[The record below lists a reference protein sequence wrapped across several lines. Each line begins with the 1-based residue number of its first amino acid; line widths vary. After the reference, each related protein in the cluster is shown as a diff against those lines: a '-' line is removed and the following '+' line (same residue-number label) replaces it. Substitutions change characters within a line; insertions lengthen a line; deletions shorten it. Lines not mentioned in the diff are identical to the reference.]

1 MQALDGL
8 RVVDMAT
15 VLAGP
20 AAAKYLADFG
30 ADVIKIEAPAGDG
43 TRRMGWMPPD
53 GGDAYM
59 WQIVGRGKRSVVAD
73 LKTEDGLALLLRL
86 VDDADVLIENFR
98 PGTLERLGLDPL
110 ELLKRNP
117 RLVIL
122 RVSGFGQTGPYRSRP
137 GFASIAEAMSG
148 FASLSGEPDGAP
160 LLPPI
165 ALTDEVAGIVGAFSI
180 MVALRHRDATG
191 EGQVVDVNLLESI
204 LQMMGPLPAA
214 FAGLGYEQPRM
225 GSGIP
230 YSVPRGTYQC
240 ADGEWI
246 AISASAESVATRV
259 LELLGVSDDPRFS
272 SFAGR
277 SENRVELDALMSDW
291 VARRSCDEALAEFD
305 AAHAAAARVYSI
317 GDVVADPHVRE
328 RGVLMEVDGVLMTGP
343 VARLDRTPGEV
354 RGVGPALGADTQDV
368 KDALAETPGWPSR
381 GAANNK

>member
-1 MQALDGL
+1 
-8 RVVDMAT
+8 MAT

>member
-1 MQALDGL
+1 MQALEGL

-86 VDDADVLIENFR
+86 IDDADVLIENFR
-98 PGTLERLGLDPL
+98 PGTMERLGLDPL

-165 ALTDEVAGIVGAFSI
+165 ALTDEVTGIVGAFSI

-191 EGQVVDVNLLESI
+191 EGQIVDVNLLESI

-272 SFAGR
+272 SFTGR
-277 SENRVELDALMSDW
+277 SEHRVELDALMSAW
-291 VARRSCDEALAEFD
+291 VAQRNCDEALAEFD

-328 RGVLMEVDGVLMTGP
+328 RGVLIEVDGVLMTGP

-354 RGVGPALGADTQDV
+354 RGAGPALGADTQEV
-368 KDALAETPGWPSR
+368 KDMISQMPGWPTRR
-381 GAANNK
+381 GASNK

>member
-1 MQALDGL
+1 
-8 RVVDMAT
+8 
-15 VLAGP
+15 
-20 AAAKYLADFG
+20 
-30 ADVIKIEAPAGDG
+30 
-43 TRRMGWMPPD
+43 MPPD

-73 LKTEDGLALLLRL
+73 LKTEDGLSLLFSLI
-86 VDDADVLIENFR
+86 DHADVLIENFR
-98 PGTLERLGLDPL
+98 PGTMERLGLDPS

-165 ALTDEVAGIVGAFSI
+165 ALTDEVTGIVGAFSI

-246 AISASAESVATRV
+246 AISASAESVAARV
-259 LELLGVSDDPRFS
+259 LELLGVSDDPRFA

-277 SENRVELDALMSDW
+277 SEHRVELDALMIAW
-291 VARRSCDEALAEFD
+291 VSERNCDEALAEFD

-317 GDVVADPHVRE
+317 GDVVSDPHVRE
-328 RGVLMEVDGVLMTGP
+328 RDVLIEVDGVLMTGP

-354 RGVGPALGADTQDV
+354 RSAGPALGADTQEV
-368 KDALAETPGWPSR
+368 RDALAENPGWPSR
-381 GAANNK
+381 PSP

>member
-1 MQALDGL
+1 MQALEGL

-20 AAAKYLADFG
+20 AAGKYLADFG
-30 ADVIKIEAPAGDG
+30 ADVIKIEAPEGDG

-98 PGTLERLGLDPL
+98 PGTMERLGLDPT

-165 ALTDEVAGIVGAFSI
+165 ALTDEVTGIVGAFSI

-191 EGQVVDVNLLESI
+191 AGQVVDVNLLESI

-277 SENRVELDALMSDW
+277 SEHRVELDALMSDW

-317 GDVVADPHVRE
+317 GDVVTDPHVRE
-328 RGVLMEVDGVLMTGP
+328 RGVLIEVDGVLMTGP
-343 VARLDRTPGEV
+343 VARLYRTPGEV
-354 RGVGPALGADTQDV
+354 RSAGPALGADTEDV
-368 KDALAETPGWPSR
+368 KGALAETPGWPSR
-381 GAANNK
+381 PS